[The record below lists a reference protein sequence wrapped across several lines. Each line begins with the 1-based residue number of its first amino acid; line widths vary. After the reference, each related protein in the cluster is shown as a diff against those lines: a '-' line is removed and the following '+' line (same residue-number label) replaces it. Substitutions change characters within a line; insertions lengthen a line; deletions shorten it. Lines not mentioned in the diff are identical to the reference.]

1 MTSFRNFV
9 ESGRF
14 DELIDRLEARLK
26 YPTRYFVAF
35 AVGYFAYA
43 IVRMFQ

>member
-14 DELIDRLEARLK
+14 DEWLDRLEARLK
-26 YPTRYFVAF
+26 YPIRYFVAF